1 MRTHATLLGL
11 LLAVGCDSTPASS
24 DADVCEEA
32 QAHVDACGV
41 DVEMPASCEPEAAEA
56 ILDADCEDL
65 TATGKADGCN
75 PFFWWTCV
83 GGGGG
88 SSADDRTGV
97 AVKVA
102 ECGDFFG
109 GVDCSVEYSAGS
121 CIEVVVED
129 RLGNVVG
136 SDLTSVHGSAGIYP
150 LAPGDYVVKV
160 LTREGDVASMIDG
173 DPLAFDDSETPA
185 QFEVTIEDG
194 EYPVLDVFTK
204 HGVGES
210 RLQRCADAVVQIE
223 GTCDG
228 SEPLSVD
235 DTEWSWFFTFDR
247 VDSGE
252 QLDVSRAHVRWVQSI
267 EAQRNFAYGSDLP
280 AGDYELN
287 VHLMD
292 IPSWRQ
298 ENNPDYESLLER
310 YSEGVVQ
317 TVRFEVTPDDATQT
331 VDLGTLALDRACGW

>member
-11 LLAVGCDSTPASS
+11 LLAVGCDAPAESV
-24 DADVCEEA
+24 DTGICAEA
-32 QAHVDACGV
+32 QTHLDACGL
-41 DVEMPASCEPEAAEA
+41 DVEVPSACEADGAEA
-56 ILDADCEDL
+56 ILATDCEDL
-65 TATGKADGCN
+65 DSAGKADGCN
-75 PFFWWTCV
+75 PFFWLTCV

-88 SSADDRTGV
+88 SSSDERTGV
-97 AVKVA
+97 SVKVA

-109 GVDCSVEYSAGS
+109 TVDCSVEYSAGS

-129 RLGNVVG
+129 RFGNVVG
-136 SDLTSVHGSAGIYP
+136 SDLTSVHGSAGIHP
-150 LAPGDYVVKV
+150 LEPGDYVVKV
-160 LTREGDVASMIDG
+160 LTRDGDVAPMIDG
-173 DPLAFDDSETPA
+173 DPLAFDDTETPA
-185 QFEVTIEDG
+185 QFEVTIG
-194 EYPVLDVFTK
+194 EGDYPVLDVFTK
-204 HGVGES
+204 HGVGEAS
-210 RLQRCADAVVQIE
+210 LQRCADAVVQIE

-228 SEPLSVD
+228 EDRLSVD

-280 AGDYELN
+280 AGDYDLN